1 MCKYRFMKKLLL
13 SALLLC
19 LLISVVSA
27 QEKEDTEEKK
37 GFKLDNLFTG
47 GSISLGFSNYSFTA
61 GASPVFGYNVT
72 KWLDAGLVVNYT
84 YLSYRDL
91 DYYGYGSNDKIRQT
105 VYGGGGFVKI
115 YPISFL
121 FAQAQ
126 FEHNFNTQKIIPSS
140 GASSAKYTF
149 QTNSMLVGAGYAGR
163 TPGLKQTFFY
173 LSLLFDVSGVP
184 YTPYTNQFGN
194 AQPIFRGGLQIPL
207 FQGKSRNNYEEEPQR
222 GGGGKRP
229 RNYNRY

>member
-1 MCKYRFMKKLLL
+1 MKKLLL
-13 SALLLC
+13 SALLASVMVL
-19 LLISVVSA
+19 VVSG
-27 QEKEDTEEKK
+27 QEEEKPEEKK

-47 GSISLGFSNYSFTA
+47 GSISLGFSSYSFTA
-61 GASPVFGYNVT
+61 GASPVFGYNIT
-72 KWLDAGLVVNYT
+72 NWLDAGLVANYT

-91 DYYGYGSNDKIRQT
+91 DYYGYGSNDKIRQS

-115 YPISFL
+115 YPVSFL

-126 FEHNFNTQKIIPSS
+126 FEHNFNTQKIIPSNGGLS
-140 GASSAKYTF
+140 DKYTF
-149 QTNSMLVGAGYAGR
+149 QTNSVLVGGGYAGR
-163 TPGLKQTFFY
+163 TPGYKQAFFY

-194 AQPIFRGGLQIPL
+194 AQPILRGGVQIPL
-207 FQGKSRNNYEEEPQR
+207 FQGKNKNREPEYEEQR
-222 GGGGKRP
+222 GSGGKRP

>member
-1 MCKYRFMKKLLL
+1 LLL
-13 SALLLC
+13 AG
-19 LLISVVSA
+19 LISGVSA
-27 QEKEDTEEKK
+27 QDEEKAEEKK

-61 GASPVFGYNVT
+61 GASPVFGYNIT
-72 KWLDAGLVVNYT
+72 NWLDAGLVANYT

-91 DYYGYGSNDKIRQT
+91 DYYGYGSNDKIRQS

-115 YPISFL
+115 YPVSFI

-140 GASSAKYTF
+140 GASSDKYSF
-149 QTNSMLVGAGYAGR
+149 QTNSLLVGGGYAGR
-163 TPGLKQTFFY
+163 TPGFKQTFFY

-194 AQPIFRGGLQIPL
+194 AQPILRGGIQIPL
-207 FQGKSRNNYEEEPQR
+207 FQGKNTNKQPEYEEQR
-222 GGGGKRP
+222 GSGGKRP
-229 RNYNRY
+229 RNYNRN